1 MAIEFDIQESK
12 ILKGV
17 YIITPNKFKDLRG
30 EIWTAFTEEDLKHII
45 PSNLKFNHDKFI
57 NSHFNVLR
65 GIHGDVKT
73 WKLVTCVYG
82 EVHQVV
88 VDCREDSPTYLKWEK
103 FIINKYNQQLILLPP
118 NMGNSH
124 YVSSKDA
131 VYYYK
136 LAYDGEYL
144 DAQDQFTYAW
154 NDKRIN
160 INWPTD
166 NPILSDRDI
175 DATINN
181 HNKGF

>member
-1 MAIEFDIQESK
+1 MFKFDIRESNV
-12 ILKGV
+12 LKGV
-17 YIITPNKFKDLRG
+17 YIVTPDKFKDLRG
-30 EIWTAFTEEDLKHII
+30 EIWTAFTEDDLGNII
-45 PSNLKFNHDKFI
+45 PDNVKFKHDKFI

-65 GIHGDVKT
+65 GIHGDIKT

-88 VDCREDSPTYLKWEK
+88 VDCRKDSPTYLKWEK
-103 FIINKYNQQLILLPP
+103 FIINKDNQQMILLPP

-124 YVSSKDA
+124 YVSSKNA

-154 NDKRIN
+154 NDARIA
-160 INWPTD
+160 IDWPTD
-166 NPILSDRDI
+166 NPILSERDI
-175 DATINN
+175 LVSKKL
-181 HNKGF
+181 H

>member
-1 MAIEFDIQESK
+1 MIEFEIKESS

-30 EIWTAFTEEDLKHII
+30 EIWTAFTEEDLGDII
-45 PSNLKFNHDKFI
+45 PKNIKFKHDKFI
-57 NSHFNVLR
+57 NSYFNVLR

-73 WKLVTCVYG
+73 YKLVTCVYG

-88 VDCREDSPTYLKWEK
+88 VDCRKDFPTYLKWEK
-103 FIINKYNQQLILLPP
+103 FIINQENQKLILIPP

-124 YVSSKDA
+124 YVSSKNA

-144 DAQDQFTYAW
+144 DAPDQFTYAW
-154 NDKRIN
+154 NDERIN
-160 INWPTD
+160 IDWPTS
-166 NPILSDRDI
+166 NPILSERDI
-175 DATINN
+175 LAMKKDN
-181 HNKGF
+181 

>member
-1 MAIEFDIQESK
+1 MIEFEIKESS

-30 EIWTAFTEEDLKHII
+30 EIWTAFTEEDLGDII
-45 PSNLKFNHDKFI
+45 PKNIKFKHDKFI
-57 NSHFNVLR
+57 NSYFNVLR

-73 WKLVTCVYG
+73 YKLVTCVYG

-88 VDCREDSPTYLKWEK
+88 VDCRKDSPTYLKWEK
-103 FIINKYNQQLILLPP
+103 FIINRKNQKLILIPP

-124 YVSSKDA
+124 YVSSKNA

-144 DAQDQFTYAW
+144 DALDQFTYAW
-154 NDKRIN
+154 NDERIN
-160 INWPTD
+160 IDWPTS
-166 NPILSDRDI
+166 NPILSERDI
-175 DATINN
+175 LAMKKD
-181 HNKGF
+181 K